1 MGTGGRPNGV
11 RNSTATPAG
20 RALSGAGVLW
30 VWHESSA
37 KAMVKA
43 SATRFQTCMRGYEA
57 IVSNR
62 FRAREELAPP
72 NRSGYCRSMVDLK
85 LQVPATDK
93 VEVDAET
100 LAAIDRG
107 IKDADEGRTV
117 PIDEVRKM
125 IPKWISKFESQKP
138 R

>member
-1 MGTGGRPNGV
+1 
-11 RNSTATPAG
+11 
-20 RALSGAGVLW
+20 LHSGP
-30 VWHESSA
+30 
-37 KAMVKA
+37 
-43 SATRFQTCMRGYEA
+43 
-57 IVSNR
+57 
-62 FRAREELAPP
+62 FRD
-72 NRSGYCRSMVDLK
+72 YCKGMVDLK

-93 VEVDAET
+93 VQVDAET

-107 IKDADEGRTV
+107 IKDADECRTV

>member
-1 MGTGGRPNGV
+1 M
-11 RNSTATPAG
+11 
-20 RALSGAGVLW
+20 
-30 VWHESSA
+30 
-37 KAMVKA
+37 
-43 SATRFQTCMRGYEA
+43 Y
-57 IVSNR
+57 
-62 FRAREELAPP
+62 
-72 NRSGYCRSMVDLK
+72 MVDLK

-107 IKDADEGRTV
+107 IQDADQGRTV

-125 IPKWISKFESQKP
+125 IPKWISKFASQKP